1 MDIILAYIAVANLAG
16 FFAMG
21 ADKHYAKKG
30 MRRIPER
37 TLFTIAIVGGSVG
50 VYLGMRAFRHKT
62 LHKSFRIGFPVILL
76 CQLTLAGYLILKSKG
91 MIP

>member
-21 ADKHYAKKG
+21 ADKHYAKKR

-50 VYLGMRAFRHKT
+50 VYLGMRTFRHKT
-62 LHKSFRIGFPVILL
+62 LHRQFTIGIPAIFIL
-76 CQLTLAGYLILKSKG
+76 QLAVVYFLFLR
-91 MIP
+91 

>member
-1 MDIILAYIAVANLAG
+1 MDIILAYITVANLAG

-21 ADKHYAKKG
+21 ADKRFAKKR

-62 LHKSFRIGFPVILL
+62 LHKQFTIGIPAIFIL
-76 CQLTLAGYLILKSKG
+76 QLAAVYWLFLR
-91 MIP
+91 

>member
-21 ADKHYAKKG
+21 ADKRYAKKG

-62 LHKSFRIGFPVILL
+62 LHKQFTIGIPAIFIL
-76 CQLTLAGYLILKSKG
+76 QLAAVYFLFLR
-91 MIP
+91 